1 MAAVLLQDSEYYNS
15 LVWIMENDPVDLDL
29 TFSVEEDYFGEVSE
43 IPASDTTS
51 QNVRSSPWF
60 RLWLNEKEFLC
71 NSLINIV
78 NNMS

>member
-43 IPASDTTS
+43 ISASDT
-51 QNVRSSPWF
+51 NLKMFDPSPSFGCDWM
-60 RLWLNEKEFLC
+60 RR
-71 NSLINIV
+71 NSCV
-78 NNMS
+78 TH